1 MVYCTYVQS
10 GIQYTHWVEKDFI
23 NGYYAHYRSLEYSS
37 AHATKKVELSLFFE
51 STSILGSELQLWP
64 CVCTNP
70 PLEMSA
76 SILLR
81 RRGGAGTRQ
90 HHDLVQKRTLRILC
104 TTPRRRMLLQ
114 KIIFALLFSP
124 DAFCFCS
131 RHRIATHSYHLQ
143 KQIFLVI
150 VNQS

>member
-76 SILLR
+76 SLLLR

-114 KIIFALLFSP
+114 KIIFALLMHSVSAR
-124 DAFCFCS
+124 D
-131 RHRIATHSYHLQ
+131 IATHSYHLQ

-150 VNQS
+150 VNQSESLIK